1 MNDSE
6 DLVKRHTEA
15 RVVPWNPKWHDMFLK
30 ERAKLRGY
38 LEKAGLKA
46 EILHVGST
54 SIRDMWSKPIID
66 ILILIPDRAD
76 PLQYSTPLSQNGV
89 EWHG

>member
-1 MNDSE
+1 MNESD
-6 DLVKRHTEA
+6 DLLKRHTEV

-76 PLQYSTPLSQNGV
+76 PLQYSTPL
-89 EWHG
+89 